1 MQIDNLSSHKA
12 LFRLIY
18 LLSLA
23 FALFF
28 IQSPAALGSIFIF
41 QLILWKTSGLKWSPL
56 ARPLKRLSL
65 FFLII
70 FLSYAFLSTA
80 TPDTDKWLDLGL
92 FSINLSGVI
101 LAGIMCL
108 RVTSLIIISLWVQ
121 NVSEKGEF
129 VGSLRQ
135 IGIPAFLSVAIDAS
149 LALLAPDKAKSGGGA
164 GGGSGNGSGGGSDH
178 GRHRDKKKGAL
189 TIVFKQILRGD
200 LSFLHDMIAKA
211 FTRSENYITKHY
223 PDISAQDARD
233 IAIISGMTLAMMG
246 LKLIQLM
253 PGLPIAPGHKNL
265 LMLPMFLLASQL
277 TYCRF
282 GGLWTGLTMGVV
294 NFLFGFGKFGVLE
307 ILQFAVPGLLADIFL
322 PLAVNARSRLIRVGM
337 YGMIGAILG
346 IGRFSANLGV
356 LVLAGTPM
364 VAVIALM
371 PMLFSQVIFG
381 TLSGIVSAYILGK
394 NFSSA
399 KEYSS
404 PVENENQIR
413 KSES

>member
-1 MQIDNLSSHKA
+1 MQIKSLSSHKA

-28 IQSPAALGSIFIF
+28 IQSPVILGSLFIF
-41 QLILWKTSGLKWSPL
+41 QLILWKASDLKWSPL

-70 FLSYAFLSTA
+70 FLSYAFFSTSS
-80 TPDTDKWLDLGL
+80 PSTDNWVDLGL
-92 FSINLSGVI
+92 FSINLSGI
-101 LAGIMCL
+101 MLAGIMCL
-108 RVTSLIIISLWVQ
+108 RVTSLIITSLWVQ
-121 NVSEKGEF
+121 NVSRKGEF

-135 IGIPAFLSVAIDAS
+135 IGIPAFLSIAIDAS
-149 LALLAPDKAKSGGGA
+149 LALLAPDKAKP
-164 GGGSGNGSGGGSDH
+164 GNGSGGGSGGGSGSGSGN
-178 GRHRDKKKGAL
+178 GRHKNKKKGAL
-189 TIVFKQILRGD
+189 TIVFKQILSGD
-200 LSFLHDMIAKA
+200 LSFLHEMISKA
-211 FTRSENYITKHY
+211 FKRSEDYITKHH

-265 LMLPMFLLASQL
+265 LMIPMFLLASQL
-277 TYCRF
+277 THCRF

-294 NFLFGFGKFGVLE
+294 NFLFGFGKYGVLE

-322 PLAVNARSRLIRVGM
+322 PLAVNARSRLIRIGM

-356 LVLAGTPM
+356 LILAGTPM

-404 PVENENQIR
+404 PMENENQIR